1 MVVRIQL
8 TIKHIRGHTFPVDAD
23 VDSDVLGLK
32 VQIWES
38 QKIAIEN
45 QRLVFGGKE
54 LQDNL
59 KLSELG
65 VGDNAMIF
73 LVESNA
79 QIPQQPQAEVPP
91 VTIEMPIQSQ
101 VDAPP
106 CTTQVPVTNCQPCQ
120 VTNIKCPFRQAVHYE
135 PIVDESVLS
144 DERIDGVVNL
154 AYWVRRYCI
163 LGMILSGI
171 SLFGCLFSLIPFFM
185 FFLGFFGTRKL
196 NRCLLVFPL
205 LITILLGFCLFVGTI
220 YNLIANYSPY
230 DFLLLIVAILHIMI
244 FSCICKLM
252 CRISKLSCQEW
263 WQARLQIKSRSCCC

>member
-38 QKIAIEN
+38 QNITIEN

-65 VGDNAMIF
+65 IGDNAMIF

-79 QIPQQPQAEVPP
+79 QIPQQPQAEPTP
-91 VTIEMPIQSQ
+91 VTIELPIQSQ
-101 VDAPP
+101 IIASP
-106 CTTQVPVTNCQPCQ
+106 CTTQVPGSTR
-120 VTNIKCPFRQAVHYE
+120 CPFRQVSYE
-135 PIVDESVLS
+135 PLQDESTLS
-144 DERIDGVVNL
+144 EERMQGVINL

-171 SLFGCLFSLIPFFM
+171 SVINCLFCLIPFFM
-185 FFLGFFGTRKL
+185 FLLGHCGTRKL

-205 LITILLGFCLFVGTI
+205 LITMMLGFGLFVI
-220 YNLIANYSPY
+220 SVYSLIHDYKPY
-230 DFLLLIVAILHIMI
+230 EFLFLAISILHIMI

-252 CRISKLSCQEW
+252 CRISKLTCQEW
-263 WQARLQIKSRSCCC
+263 WQARLRIKSRCCC